1 MRTLLSTALLLTTT
15 AFLSLPA
22 TAPALAQDKAVVK
35 LLMVGY
41 PDEDSID
48 PVTGNTVPG
57 LQHLRD
63 AFSAANPT
71 IDLQIISIPWGEGA
85 TSYSA
90 KTEAMITANEACL
103 YDMPAAPAYGR
114 RGMLVNLDDMIAND
128 PDFKNI
134 WGAQLETARS
144 WGPDNPRSLFYIP
157 YNTGERVI
165 HWDAK
170 LFEQWGVEPL
180 SKQPT
185 LAEIEEKAPRLTGIN
200 PVTGE
205 QNYGYWYQGKY
216 AVWQLMAIAHAMGAK
231 WGGVDDKGVL
241 TVNWDTPEMLQAL
254 EWMVKMSKY
263 APAGALAAEGM
274 PQGFLAE
281 ENVVGIIPEGE
292 AGYFLI
298 PFIADPKLAERYRT
312 SYNLKGPDGL
322 GGLSATAPV
331 AMAKSCENKE
341 AAWTALKW
349 LAGAP
354 EAGKY
359 YFEANGRLPTTEN
372 GAEALPQV
380 GALIDGDV
388 ILGQPLTAEPVYPW
402 AAQQPR
408 WSMQAALEAALA
420 GTMTPA
426 EALKQAQKETADW
439 LAQQATAQ

>member
-15 AFLSLPA
+15 AFLSLAA

>member
-439 LAQQATAQ
+439 LAQQTTAQ